1 MFKVLIMKKV
11 QLNYFILDKT
21 VIVKILNI
29 LEPRHQSVVLNGRRS
44 QIFLEEVEIVYLKE

>member
-1 MFKVLIMKKV
+1 MKKL

-21 VIVKILNI
+21 VIVKILNV
-29 LEPRHQSVVLNGRRS
+29 LEPRDQSVVLNGRGS